1 MACYTDWLI
10 AERNRIANMEF
21 CGGPNGNSGVRSYRK
36 KADSGRHKEMGPAGE
51 ICWQKHSDPP
61 DNFIKFITLSA
72 V

>member
-1 MACYTDWLI
+1 
-10 AERNRIANMEF
+10 MEF